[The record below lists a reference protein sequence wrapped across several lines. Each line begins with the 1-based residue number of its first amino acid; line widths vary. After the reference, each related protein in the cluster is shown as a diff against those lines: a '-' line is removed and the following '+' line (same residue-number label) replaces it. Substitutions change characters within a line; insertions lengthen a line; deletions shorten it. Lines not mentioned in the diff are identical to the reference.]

1 MTKNDKICV
10 IIGKCFGRYKLTLE
24 ECEMLHDMKINEL
37 IVKQGLNE
45 NQAREVLLW
54 CQQNHQRHMNRMDN
68 LSDDRPEKL
77 HSPIRRY
84 RRT

>member
-24 ECEMLHDMKINEL
+24 ECSILHDMKISEL
-37 IVKQGLNE
+37 IIKHGLNE
-45 NQAREVLLW
+45 NQSREVLLW
-54 CQQNHQRHMNRMDN
+54 CQQNNQRHMNSMVLFPDYK
-68 LSDDRPEKL
+68 PENI
-77 HSPIRRY
+77 HSPIKRY

>member
-10 IIGKCFGRYKLTLE
+10 IIGKCFGRYRLSLE
-24 ECEMLHDMKINEL
+24 ECSELHDMKIFDL
-37 IVKQGLNE
+37 VTKHGLNE
-45 NQAREVLLW
+45 NQSREVLLW
-54 CQQNHQRHMNRMDN
+54 CQQSHQMHINAMDV
-68 LSDDRPEKL
+68 SPEDRPEKI

>member
-1 MTKNDKICV
+1 MTKNDKICL

-24 ECEMLHDMKINEL
+24 ECDMLHDMKIVEL
-37 IVKQGLNE
+37 VTKHGLNE
-45 NQAREVLLW
+45 NQSREVLLW
-54 CQQNHQRHMNRMDN
+54 CQQNHQRHMNAMDV
-68 LSDDRPEKL
+68 LPEDRPERI

>member
-24 ECEMLHDMKINEL
+24 ECAMLHDMKIFEL
-37 IVKQGLNE
+37 VTKHGLNE
-45 NQAREVLLW
+45 NQSREVLLG
-54 CQQNHQRHMNRMDN
+54 CQQNHQRHINAMDV
-68 LSDDRPEKL
+68 LQEDKPENI
-77 HSPIRRY
+77 HSPIKRY